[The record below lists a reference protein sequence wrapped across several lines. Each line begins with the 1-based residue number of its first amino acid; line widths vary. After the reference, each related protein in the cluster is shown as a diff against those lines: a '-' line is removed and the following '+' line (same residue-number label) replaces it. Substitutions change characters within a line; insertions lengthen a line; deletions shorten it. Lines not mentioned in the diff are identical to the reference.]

1 MTLPRSNRF
10 SGDSMPA
17 SRLSSIAGR
26 LSRVAAVAITMLAL
40 GSCTRTTTPVVAVP
54 KVAPP
59 DPVWTQVIS
68 AHSMGAIS
76 RRSPLRI
83 SFASDVV
90 PAGKVGTDASSNVT
104 LEPATRARVVFASA
118 REIVVTPESGELAPG
133 TTYKVKLSANGL
145 TNVDAKLPPYE
156 FLVQTLAPNFTVATD
171 GLDVDPADDD
181 RMLLRGSVTTADVED
196 SAKVEK
202 LVRAD
207 LVGAALPIVWA
218 HDAEN
223 QRHDFTVSAIV
234 RADKARALALAW
246 DGTPIG
252 VKSADTRTIE
262 VPGRG
267 EFTVTQTQA
276 LETDGQRR
284 VIVQFSEK
292 LDARQDLNG
301 LVRLSQ
307 GEFTTQIRGNTLT
320 LYVNQDVV
328 GDVTLTIDGAVRSRA
343 GGRLTKDASFPL
355 TFTSTKP
362 QVRFV
367 GKGVILPD
375 AQRLTVPFEAVSA
388 RAVRVTA
395 LQVYE
400 DNIPQFLQV
409 NKLDGTQ
416 EMGRVGRVL
425 WRKTLPLAAPV
436 PGKWTRYDLDVT
448 DLMKQHPGGLFH
460 LKLSLA
466 PPDALWDCPD
476 DTARTEEAP
485 KDDPE
490 VRNQEDGD
498 TYDPTNWDYFQEYF
512 EGESIDWNQRDN
524 PCNGAY
530 FRYGQN
536 IRATRNL
543 LASNLGLIAKR
554 GAGDKLLVVATALDS
569 SQPLAGVKVDAI
581 NYQSQVL
588 ASASTDR
595 EGVATLEMKGQPFAL
610 IASHDGRKGYL
621 RVTRGSAL
629 PVSHFDVGGENVA
642 GGLKGHLYGDR
653 GVWRP
658 GDSIYLT
665 LALQDK
671 LRTLP
676 PNHPVTVE
684 LRNPRNQ
691 LVQTLT
697 NTTPVG
703 LFYAFELKTA
713 PDALTGDWTAT
724 ALVGG
729 NTFAKTL
736 KIETVMPNRL
746 KIDLALG
753 DGEVLESTP
762 LEAGIDAQWLSG
774 AAAANLRA
782 LIELNLKP
790 TATRFTRNADFIFD
804 DPARSFSGAPLT
816 LFDGELDE
824 NGSVRFEKNVE
835 IPRDVP
841 GMMSATFVTRV
852 FEAGGAFSI
861 TRESR
866 TIAPFDRYVGLRL
879 PKGDVARDMLMTDQK
894 HVVELATLDAA
905 GKPVSVEQIQVSLY
919 KIEWKWW
926 WDQNGDSLA
935 QYAQSESQ
943 SVVQQDTVAT
953 RDGKGQWTLE
963 IKYPEWGR
971 YLVRACDVSGGH
983 CTGRVFYIDWPS
995 WAGNARDQSG
1005 PAANTLTLTAD
1016 KEKYQVGDTAVIQ
1029 LPEASQG
1036 RALLT
1041 LETGSRILEHRWIE
1055 ARPKQNRVSIPITAD
1070 MAPNV
1075 YAAVTLVQPHAD
1087 KQNDR
1092 PIRLYGVIPLE
1103 VGDPATKIAPVITT
1117 AAEWKPASKASIA
1130 VSETSGRAMSYTLAV
1145 VDEGLLGL
1153 TSFRTPNL
1161 HAEFYKREAL
1171 GVATW
1176 DLFDE
1181 VAGAYGGQLDRLLAL
1196 GGSDGANAV
1205 DPQKSKSRF
1214 PPVVKFL
1221 GPFALKAGGKQSHE
1235 IALPQYVGAVRVML
1249 VAGDGRAYGSAEKSV
1264 FVRQPLMI
1272 LPTLPRV
1279 VGPNEQITMPVSVFA
1294 SDPAIRDVT
1303 LSVDLD
1309 ARFAPVGGKSTAL
1322 SFAKPE
1328 EKLGFLTLKSGP
1340 KLGTGKIR
1348 VIATSGRH
1356 RAEAEVWLEVRSP
1369 NAPVTRLTRGTVEA
1383 GATFTTELK
1392 GFGLEGTH
1400 AATLEMSAL
1409 PPLNLEGRL
1418 EYLVR
1423 YPHGCLEQTT
1433 SGAFPQVYLPALL
1446 RLEPRRRAEVEN
1458 NVRAGIARL
1467 RGFQQPN
1474 GGFVYWPG
1482 GWATDYGLGW
1492 RDDWGTTYAGH
1503 FLLEAE
1509 RAGFA
1514 VPADMKSAWLRFQ
1527 KAAAQRW
1534 DAGSIEQQ
1542 HGAAPSANLAVVEA
1556 ARYAQAYRL
1565 FTLALAQQP
1574 DLGAMNR
1581 LRERT
1586 PATTGERWLLASAYR
1601 LANQPDAAAALLKG
1615 ERLDDARLASGSGA
1629 AEYTFGSPLRDRAV
1643 VLLGL
1648 TLLGR
1653 DAEAAQLI
1661 DDISG
1666 ELADGHWHST
1676 QSVAFALVS
1685 VARWAQ
1691 AKPVDAYT
1699 FEWTLGGARAQ
1710 QAAGDK
1716 AVVTVPLPAPSAA
1729 GTPLTI
1735 RNTSGRTLYATV
1747 SVRGIARSGDEDA
1760 AANGLD
1766 IDIAYTNGDGTPLD
1780 VAKLPQGSDLV
1791 AEITIRNTSKRRLTN
1806 LALTQMVPAGWEIRN
1821 ERMDG
1826 GEALG
1831 TTTPAEPR
1839 RNGGWWWIPDGSAD
1853 ATRQEA
1859 EYVDIRDDRV
1869 MQYFSL
1875 RAGDTIQFRTRL
1887 NAAYLG
1893 RYYLPG
1899 TSAEAMYDATQ
1910 HARLRGQWVEVVRR

>member
-1 MTLPRSNRF
+1 ML
-10 SGDSMPA
+10 A
-17 SRLSSIAGR
+17 SRLS
-26 LSRVAAVAITMLAL
+26 AL
-40 GSCTRTTTPVVAVP
+40 GRFARLAKNRSVPFFCARLVVACP
-54 KVAPP
+54 RAAPVEKP
-59 DPVWTQVIS
+59 MAAAADPVWTQVIS
-68 AHSMGAIS
+68 AHSTGAIS

-83 SFASDVV
+83 EFASDVV
-90 PAGKVGTDASSNVT
+90 PAEKIGTDASANVA
-104 LEPATRARVVFASA
+104 LEPLTKARVVFANA
-118 REIVVTPESGELAPG
+118 REIVVTPEGGELAPG
-133 TTYKVKLSANGL
+133 TTYKVRVKPQGLSG
-145 TNVDAKLPPYE
+145 VDAKLPPYE
-156 FLVQTLAPNFTVATD
+156 FLVQTLAPNFDVATE
-171 GLDVDPADDD
+171 GLDVDPSSEE
-181 RMLLRGSVTTADVED
+181 RMLLRGTVTTADVED
-196 SAKVEK
+196 GPKVEK
-202 LVRAD
+202 LLRAD
-207 LVGAALPIVWA
+207 LVGAALPIVWV
-218 HDAEN
+218 HQEL
-223 QRHDFTVSAIV
+223 RHEFTVGSIV
-234 RADKARALALAW
+234 RADEPREMTLAW
-246 DGTPIG
+246 DGTPLG
-252 VKSADTRTIE
+252 VKVADTKKID

-284 VIVQFSEK
+284 IIAQFSAR
-292 LDARQDLNG
+292 LDARQDLKG

-307 GEFTTQIRGNTLT
+307 GEFTTQVRGNTLT

-328 GDVTLTIDGAVRSRA
+328 GDVTLTLDAGLRSA
-343 GGRLTKDASFPL
+343 GGDKLPEQVSVPL
-355 TFTSTKP
+355 AFTSAKP

-375 AQRLTVPFEAVSA
+375 AARLTVPFEAVSA

-395 LQVYE
+395 MQVFE

-409 NKLDGTQ
+409 NKLDGQQ
-416 EMGRVGRVL
+416 ELGRVGRIL
-425 WRKTLPLAAPV
+425 WRKTLPLASPV
-436 PGKWTRYDLDVT
+436 PGRWTRYELDVT
-448 DLMKQHPGGLFH
+448 ELMKQHPGGLFQ
-460 LKLSLA
+460 LRLSLA
-466 PPDALWDCPD
+466 PGDALWTCPD
-476 DTARTEEAP
+476 GETQGESTTQS
-485 KDDPE
+485 DPE
-490 VRNQEDGD
+490 LKNQEDGD
-498 TYDPTNWDYFQEYF
+498 TSDPTNWDYFQEYF
-512 EGESIDWNQRDN
+512 DGESIDWNQRDN
-524 PCNGAY
+524 PCNAAY
-530 FRYGQN
+530 FRYAQG
-536 IRATRNL
+536 IRAARNL
-543 LASNLGLIAKR
+543 LASNMGLIAKR
-554 GAGDKLLVVATALDS
+554 GEDGKLLAVATALDS
-569 SQPLAGVKVDAI
+569 SQPLSGVKIDAI
-581 NYQSQVL
+581 SYQNQVL

-595 EGVATLEMKGQPFAL
+595 EGVATFAVKGQAFAL
-610 IASHDGRKGYL
+610 IATHEGRKGYL
-621 RVTRGSAL
+621 RVTRGGAL
-629 PVSHFDVGGENVA
+629 PVSHFDVGGENIV
-642 GGLKGHLYGDR
+642 GGLKGYLYGDR

-676 PNHPVTVE
+676 ANHPVTVE

-703 LFYAFELKTA
+703 QFYAFEFRTA

-729 NTFAKTL
+729 TTFAKTL

-746 KIDLALG
+746 KIDLRLG
-753 DGEVLESTP
+753 DSEVLDSTP
-762 LEAGIDAQWLSG
+762 LRGGVDAQWLSG
-774 AAAANLRA
+774 ANAANLRA
-782 LIELNLKP
+782 AIELTLRP
-790 TATRFTRNADFIFD
+790 TATRFTRNTDFIFD
-804 DPARSFSGAPLT
+804 DPARSFAGSPLA

-824 NGSVRFEKNVE
+824 NGSVRFEKNLE
-835 IPRDVP
+835 LPKDVP
-841 GMMSATFVTRV
+841 GMLSATFVTRV
-852 FEAGGAFSI
+852 FESGGAFSI
-861 TRESR
+861 SRESR

-905 GKPVSVEQIQVSLY
+905 GKPVSVEKIQVSLY

-943 SVVQQDTVAT
+943 SVIQQDTVST
-953 RDGKGQWTLE
+953 KDGKGQWTLE
-963 IKYPEWGR
+963 VKYPEWGR

-995 WAGNARDQSG
+995 WAGTARDQSG
-1005 PAANTLTLTAD
+1005 PAANILTLTAD
-1016 KEKYQVGDTAVIQ
+1016 KEEYQVGETAVVQ

-1075 YAAVTLVQPHAD
+1075 YVAVTLVQPHAN
-1087 KQNDR
+1087 KENDR
-1092 PIRLYGVIPLE
+1092 PIRLYGVIPLK
-1103 VGDPATKIAPVITT
+1103 VSDPATKIVPVVTT
-1117 AAEWKPASKASIA
+1117 AAEWKPAAKASVQ
-1130 VSETSGRAMSYTLAV
+1130 VSETGGHAMNYTLAV

-1153 TSFRTPNL
+1153 TNFKTPNL

-1171 GVATW
+1171 GIATW

-1196 GGSDGANAV
+1196 GGSDGADKV
-1205 DPQKSKSRF
+1205 DPEKSKSRF
-1214 PPVVKFL
+1214 PPVVKFF
-1221 GPFALKAGGKQSHE
+1221 GPFALKAGEKKTHE
-1235 IALPQYVGAVRVML
+1235 ILLPQYVGAVRVML
-1249 VAGDGRAYGSAEKSV
+1249 VAGDGHAYGSAEKSV

-1279 VGPNEQITMPVSVFA
+1279 VGPEEQITMPVSVFA
-1294 SDPAIRDVT
+1294 SDPSIKNVT
-1303 LSVDLD
+1303 LSMELD
-1309 ARFAPVGGKSTAL
+1309 ARFTPVGGKTSTLA
-1322 SFAKPE
+1322 FTKPE
-1328 EKLGFLTLKSGP
+1328 EKLGFLVLKSGAR
-1340 KLGTGKIR
+1340 LGSGKIR
-1348 VIATSGRH
+1348 VVATSGKH
-1356 RAEAEVWLEVRSP
+1356 RAEAEIWLEVRSP
-1369 NAPVTRLTRGTVEA
+1369 NAPVTRLTRGTMQA
-1383 GATFTTELK
+1383 GESWKADIK

-1400 AATLEMSAL
+1400 TATLEVSSL
-1409 PPLNLEGRL
+1409 PPLNLDGRL
-1418 EYLVR
+1418 EYLIH
-1423 YPHGCLEQTT
+1423 YPHGCLEQVT

-1446 RLEPRRRAEVEN
+1446 NLDPRRRAEVEN

-1482 GWATDYGLGW
+1482 GWTTDFGLGW

-1514 VPADMKSAWLRFQ
+1514 VPADMKAAWLRYQ
-1527 KAAAQRW
+1527 KSAAQRW
-1534 DAGSIEQQ
+1534 DSSAAR
-1542 HGAAPSANLAVVEA
+1542 GANISGGIIEA
-1556 ARYAQAYRL
+1556 ARHSQAYRL

-1581 LRERT
+1581 LREL
-1586 PATTGERWLLASAYR
+1586 PSMSAGERWLLAGAYK
-1601 LANQPDAAAALLKG
+1601 LANQPDAAAALVKG
-1615 ERLDDARLASGSGA
+1615 DRLEVLENASY
-1629 AEYTFGSPLRDRAV
+1629 EYTFGSVLRDRAV

-1648 TLLGR
+1648 TLMGR
-1653 DAEAAQLI
+1653 DADAARFI
-1661 DDISG
+1661 DGISG
-1666 ELADGHWHST
+1666 ELADGRWYST
-1676 QSVAFALVS
+1676 QSVAFALVA

-1691 AKPVDAYT
+1691 AKPQEPYT
-1699 FEWTLGGARAQ
+1699 FEYALGSGRAIKV
-1710 QAAGDK
+1710 AGST
-1716 AVVTVPLPAPSAA
+1716 AVVTAALPAPSAA
-1729 GTPLTI
+1729 GTPLAM
-1735 RNTSGRTLYATV
+1735 RNTSGRALYATV
-1747 SVRGIARSGDEDA
+1747 SVRGIAKSGDEDA

-1766 IDIAYTNGDGTPLD
+1766 IDVAYTDANGAPLA
-1780 VAKLPQGSDLV
+1780 VGKLVQGSDLM

-1806 LALTQMVPAGWEIRN
+1806 LALTQMAPAGWEIRN

-1826 GEALG
+1826 GDALG
-1831 TTTPAEPR
+1831 ATTPAEPR
-1839 RNGGWWWIPDGSAD
+1839 RNWSWWWIPDGSAD
-1853 ATRQEA
+1853 ATHKEA

-1875 RAGDTIQFRTRL
+1875 RAGDSIQFHTRL

-1910 HARLRGQWVEVVRR
+1910 HARLKGQWVEVVNR